1 MIGFSM
7 HINNE
12 TDNELKAGRVPH
24 KIGIA
29 YIEYKLRVFT
39 KSMALTKISGAKSF
53 KSLTSY

>member
-1 MIGFSM
+1 M